1 VTPESVLGFG
11 RQGLEILLAAAAPV
25 LLAALAVGLVV
36 SILQALTQINEATLS
51 FLPKLVAIAVT
62 LMIAGPWMLAL
73 LVDYLQ
79 RVLLGIP
86 SAILGSPVP

>member
-1 VTPESVLGFG
+1 MSPEAVLGFG
-11 RQGLEILLAAAAPV
+11 RQGLEVLLAAAAPV
-25 LLAALAVGLVV
+25 LLVALAVGLLV
-36 SILQALTQINEATLS
+36 SVLQALTQINEATLS

-62 LMIAGPWMLAL
+62 LMLVGPWMLSL

-86 SAILGSPVP
+86 AAITGQT

>member
-1 VTPESVLGFG
+1 MTPESVLGCG
-11 RQGLEILLAAAAPV
+11 RQGLEVLLAAGAPV
-25 LLAALAVGLVV
+25 LLAALLVGLVV

-62 LMIAGPWMLAL
+62 LMIAGPWMLGL

-79 RVLLGIP
+79 RVLVGIP
-86 SAILGSPVP
+86 SAILGSPLP

>member
-1 VTPESVLGFG
+1 MGPDAVLTFG
-11 RQGLEILLAAAAPV
+11 RQGLEVLLAVAAPV

-36 SILQALTQINEATLS
+36 SVLQALTQINEATLS